1 MVAVGGNVASAIG
14 DPKST
19 IQAALNALAD
29 SPLTVEKTS
38 RLYESPCFPAGAGPD
53 YVNAASLLSADVN
66 PRDVLDILHQI
77 EADFGRL
84 RVQRWGQRC
93 LDLDLIAFGDAVL
106 PDLATYHR
114 WRDLPLDRQ
123 KTEAPDQLIL
133 PHPRMHERAFV
144 LIPLAEIAPDWM
156 HPVLGQTVAELAAA
170 LPDADKSALT
180 PL

>member
-1 MVAVGGNVASAIG
+1 MVGLGANVASALG

-19 IQAALNALAD
+19 IQAALKVLAD

-53 YVNAASLLSADVN
+53 YCNAASLLSTDVN
-66 PRDVLDILHQI
+66 PGDVLDILHQI

-93 LDLDLIAFGDAVL
+93 LDLDLIGFGESVQ
-106 PDLATYHR
+106 PDLATYQH
-114 WRDLPLDRQ
+114 WHDLPLEQQ
-123 KTEAPDQLIL
+123 KTLAPDQLIL

-144 LIPLAEIAPDWM
+144 LLPLAEIAPDWM
-156 HPVLGQTVAELAAA
+156 HPVLGRTVAEMADA